1 MGQLTF
7 IRDETVIVFS
17 IAAFF
22 NQDINLLSLQL
33 LSEGE
38 KDMFQFTQHHGS
50 VLHFVVQLQ
59 AFNKVL
65 VGAGVLGLLDLAVDW
80 EELGILEYC
89 WGTNKMIL
97 VHGQFYE
104 KHFSNIVKQKILQT
118 LYYIQWAS
126 LNCGI

>member
-50 VLHFVVQLQ
+50 VLHFVIQLQ

-80 EELGILEYC
+80 EELGILEQDDFSPR
-89 WGTNKMIL
+89 TIL
-97 VHGQFYE
+97 
-104 KHFSNIVKQKILQT
+104 
-118 LYYIQWAS
+118 
-126 LNCGI
+126 